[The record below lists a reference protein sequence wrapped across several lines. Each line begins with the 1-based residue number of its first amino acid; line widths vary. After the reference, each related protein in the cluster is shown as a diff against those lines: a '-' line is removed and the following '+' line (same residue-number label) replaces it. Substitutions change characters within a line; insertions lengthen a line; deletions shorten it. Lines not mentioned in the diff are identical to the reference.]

1 MRTLLFTLCALA
13 FFVACA
19 SQPKPQHS
27 SVGDETVKVL
37 TPEYYSYKI
46 KATYPH
52 SVGSYTQGLQYY
64 DGKLFEGTGVEG
76 ESRLMQVE
84 LTSGKTEDLASL
96 PKNQF
101 GEGIAVLGDKIYQLT
116 WYSNLIYVYTLDGKL
131 LRKVR
136 RAGEAWGLTTDGES
150 LYLSD
155 GTSRIYKLNAET
167 LRQES
172 YIEVTNSGSP
182 VYNLNEMEWIE
193 GKIWAN
199 VYLTDEVVIINPES
213 GAVEAVVDFGGLLP
227 ASDYSDDT
235 DVLNG
240 IAYDADQRRIFVT
253 GKRWPKLFEVEL
265 IK

>member
-1 MRTLLFTLCALA
+1 MKRLLFTLCALA

-19 SQPKPQHS
+19 SQPKPRNTS
-27 SVGDETVKVL
+27 AGDATINVVTPDIYGYKV
-37 TPEYYSYKI
+37 

-52 SVGSYTQGLQYY
+52 SVGSYTQGLQYH

-84 LTSGKTEDLASL
+84 LASGKTKELASL

-116 WYSNLIYVYTLDGKL
+116 WYSNLIYVYNLDGKL

-155 GTSRIYKLNAET
+155 GTNRIYKLNAET

-172 YIEVTNSGSP
+172 YIEVTNSGTP
-182 VYNLNEMEWIE
+182 VININELEWIE

-199 VYLTDEVVIINPES
+199 IYLTNEVVIINPQS
-213 GAVEAVVDFGGLLP
+213 GVIEAIVDFRGLLS
-227 ASDYSDDT
+227 AADYTEDT
-235 DVLNG
+235 DVMNG
-240 IAYDADQRRIFVT
+240 IAYDADERRIFVT

-265 IK
+265 IQ